1 MGIFD
6 SLRRKK
12 SPPNSDRKR
21 LEKDVQRLIDE
32 SGKRIAAAEQVI
44 QSQPKLTERDR
55 TLIEAASISLIP
67 VPAHLAWMLEG
78 YNRTVAE
85 AKRLENEIYDEYGI
99 AFDDQSSV
107 YSLLRQ
113 QTWWPEWVDF
123 ARQQLNISDGDS
135 IGRWQSLFKKL
146 DPYVYDVVLAYQTP
160 EQFANN
166 GPVSSWKWHVNLL
179 DRSVEEV

>member
-1 MGIFD
+1 
-6 SLRRKK
+6 
-12 SPPNSDRKR
+12 
-21 LEKDVQRLIDE
+21 
-32 SGKRIAAAEQVI
+32 
-44 QSQPKLTERDR
+44 
-55 TLIEAASISLIP
+55 
-67 VPAHLAWMLEG
+67 MLEG

-85 AKRLENEIYDEYGI
+85 AQRLENEIYDEYGI
-99 AFDDQSSV
+99 AFDDKSSA

-135 IGRWQSLFKKL
+135 IGRWQPLFKKL
-146 DPYVYDVVLAYQTP
+146 APYVYDVVMVHQSP